1 MQVLLSIKPEFVERI
16 FAGEKLFEYRK
27 AIFRR
32 SGVDK
37 VIIYS
42 TLPEGKV
49 VGEFSIDHI
58 LSDTPQEIWRKTKS
72 YSGIN
77 KDFFENY
84 FSGKTEAHAI
94 KIGNVKKYKSPFK
107 LDKMKKKVTAPQS
120 FMYLSKDYFPE
131 FAFDE

>member
-32 SGVDK
+32 AGVEK

-49 VGEFSIDHI
+49 VGEFSIDKI
-58 LSDTPQEIWRKTKS
+58 LTDTPQMIWKKTRTK
-72 YSGIN
+72 SGIN
-77 KDFFENY
+77 KKFFDEY
-84 FSGKTEAHAI
+84 FDGRTEAHAI
-94 KIGNVKKYKSPFK
+94 QIGNVRKYNSPFK
-107 LDKMKKKVTAPQS
+107 LDDMKEKVSAPQS
-120 FMYLSKDYFPE
+120 FKYLSCDLMPE
-131 FAFDE
+131 LAFE